1 MVMKIFDL
9 TPLFRSSVGY
19 DNLIQLLGAAMQSEE
34 TRTSYP
40 PYNIE
45 KLSEQRY
52 RLVMAVAGFANDD
65 LIITRHN
72 FVLTVAGK
80 SKPEDA
86 SIQYIH
92 RGIARRSFERHFQL
106 ADYIQVEQ
114 AVIED
119 GLLKITLNR
128 DVPEAYKPRS
138 IEIKTPVDRS

>member
-1 MVMKIFDL
+1 MKIFDL

-19 DNLIQLLGAAMQSEE
+19 DNLLQLLDAAMQSEE
-34 TRTSYP
+34 TRASYP

-52 RLVMAVAGFANDD
+52 RLVMAVAGFAPSE
-65 LIITRHN
+65 LLITRHN

-80 SKPEDA
+80 SKPDDT

-92 RGIARRSFERHFQL
+92 RGIARRAFERHFQL

-119 GLLKITLNR
+119 GLLKIILHR
-128 DVPEAYKPRS
+128 DVPEEYRPRS
-138 IEIKTPVDRS
+138 IEIKTPGRS